1 MNKDK
6 YGEIIGGYMKRKKYF
21 KNNCQYFKWY
31 NKKRGTITIN
41 NIKINKNSLVI
52 EYDLLVQYV

>member
-21 KNNCQYFKWY
+21 KNNSQYFKWY

-52 EYDLLVQYV
+52 EYDLVV

>member
-6 YGEIIGGYMKRKKYF
+6 YGDYMRRKKYF
-21 KNNCQYFKWY
+21 KNNSQYFKWY

-52 EYDLLVQYV
+52 EYDLVV

>member
-1 MNKDK
+1 
-6 YGEIIGGYMKRKKYF
+6 MKRKKYF
-21 KNNCQYFKWY
+21 KNNCQYFKRY

-52 EYDLLVQYV
+52 EYDLVV

>member
-1 MNKDK
+1 
-6 YGEIIGGYMKRKKYF
+6 MKRKKYF
-21 KNNCQYFKWY
+21 KNNYQYFKWY

-52 EYDLLVQYV
+52 EYDLVV

>member
-1 MNKDK
+1 MNKDT
-6 YGEIIGGYMKRKKYF
+6 YGEIIRGYMKRKKYF
-21 KNNCQYFKWY
+21 KNNSQYFKWY

-52 EYDLLVQYV
+52 EYDLVV